1 MARRSNFI
9 EGNDNFRDQNLRF
22 VRNEFEDN
30 INQFFGG
37 ANPEDNGP
45 QQKPPPRDSLI
56 VQPTAGSSELDNR
69 RQFLRDLGAS
79 RVLANALAQRTF
91 NVPKFNLRQFQRQ
104 RFRLSVELGDSHQDV
119 VDKEVLRAIEDAVD
133 GHDEVESRPRTPSPP
148 RNIDWHFA
156 KRDNSPVRNDRSR
169 PRNRQREENFPDRR
183 DNKRGIVEQRE
194 PINRN
199 AGPVNAPINRNRN
212 INRNNLA
219 ENPTVEF
226 SRNNR
231 GAIQQDP
238 NRGNRNA
245 NAQDIN
251 RNSRNMDRTEFN
263 RNNRN
268 ANDLEP
274 NPDNRNA
281 IFNRNE
287 SSRPN
292 PQEFRGPNRNANP
305 QEFNRNTNAQE
316 FKRSNRNQNPQDFNR
331 PIRNQNPQ
339 EFNRNNR
346 NANPQEFNRN
356 IRNANEQKF
365 NHNRYASNDEFNRNN
380 RNRNNDEFNRNNRNA
395 NNNAFPQGPNRN
407 NRLANAQFIRNTF
420 EEEPSFNNQ
429 HVQGPNHNTNYRGQ
443 VPNRVHPSNYDHS
456 QVNNNR
462 RPGNQKFVP
471 IQQSN
476 LDRNAMIDDDIQL
489 PTDRFR
495 SPEAH
500 PKHGPYIDQDPRT
513 NRGPQTGRN
522 YQRIVND
529 NQIIL
534 CRTDW
539 TNSNEGSPDHYGQNE
554 YVPDERELLEDAHFM
569 DDTDEA
575 IMNDDHSG
583 EEYETFSSPEE
594 REFNRRSRGNQ
605 PNHRDHNI
613 DDRNAYGRNR
623 NDRNFEGIR
632 RQFDRELDRRNL
644 NDDFNQRNNSSR
656 GGDIQ
661 RFPRREDDTFLDSNN
676 PDFPPN
682 YQQTIRRG
690 SGSGNRYHDSSS
702 NRPMGPNQTRVGHSG
717 GPIQYG
723 TNLNPNRSSLDR
735 KMTKNINPGRKPQSR
750 SSSYISTGAP
760 NQPRSNSITSQT
772 RGGSNPNRLASQYRS
787 ATSRNVKSGAP
798 NLGSASPSLS
808 RYENP
813 GIPNQNIKKSAVP
826 PNKPMI
832 TNPGASKLGQPVIKP
847 KPQATKNNAA
857 MAKPRAGQKRKA
869 EATKLGANKAE
880 PKRQRAET
888 DRSFIIGGISLPY
901 INSNIKQ
908 LPQPE
913 AESYAVTFFEQTPIY
928 NTNIY
933 ANDDGDVD
941 EDEDM
946 DEEDMSDAE
955 SLDSDRS
962 GVQSKVKGR
971 NSKKKMSAQ
980 LRKEWTKIYRTNNY
994 KDWHAWWRDYK
1005 WCGSEINKKLDKY
1018 GDRNLR
1024 HRFAPIGP
1032 KGLTEQA
1039 INQIF
1044 KAGYMGLEKN
1054 TFSHYRNMRSI
1065 FLLMNETF
1073 LQSLS
1078 DEQMEKLQDL
1088 IRGIPNHLWLYKIRS
1103 MVYLWERY
1111 HGTLKTQGPKNI
1123 KSTKEIQTIAR
1134 KWKNPVFHWLAK
1146 QAFDE
1151 LKAISE
1157 IAWPDHNKIY
1167 PGLKS

>member
-1 MARRSNFI
+1 MSRRSNFI

-37 ANPEDNGP
+37 ANPEGSGQ

-56 VQPTAGSSELDNR
+56 IQPTAGNSEMDNR

-91 NVPKFNLRQFQRQ
+91 GVPKFNLRQFQRQ
-104 RFRLSVELGDSHQDV
+104 RFRLSLELGDSHQDV
-119 VDKEVLRAIEDAVD
+119 VDKEVLRAIEDAVE
-133 GHDEVESRPRTPSPP
+133 GHDDIESRPRTPSPP
-148 RNIDWHFA
+148 RNIDWHCA
-156 KRDNSPVRNDRSR
+156 RRDNSPARNDRSR
-169 PRNRQREENFPDRR
+169 PRNRQREDNFADRR
-183 DNKRGIVEQRE
+183 NNNHGHVEQRA
-194 PINRN
+194 PI
-199 AGPVNAPINRNRN
+199 NAPINQNRN
-212 INRNNLA
+212 FNRNNPGVNFA
-219 ENPTVEF
+219 AEF

-245 NAQDIN
+245 NAQDVS
-251 RNSRNMDRTEFN
+251 RNNRNMDRSEFN

-268 ANDLEP
+268 ANDQQP
-274 NPDNRNA
+274 NRDNRNA
-281 IFNRNE
+281 SFNRNE
-287 SSRPN
+287 NSRPN
-292 PQEFRGPNRNANP
+292 PQEFRGPNRNANA
-305 QEFNRNTNAQE
+305 QEFNHPNRNTNAHE
-316 FKRSNRNQNPQDFNR
+316 FNRSNRNQNPQDFSR

-339 EFNRNNR
+339 DFSRPIRNQNR
-346 NANPQEFNRN
+346 NANHQNFNRN
-356 IRNANEQKF
+356 IRNANELEP
-365 NHNRYASNDEFNRNN
+365 NHNRYASNDEFKLNN

-407 NRLANAQFIRNTF
+407 NRNANEQTNRDTF
-420 EEEPSFNNQ
+420 KEEPHFNNQ
-429 HVQGPNHNTNYRGQ
+429 HFQGPKHHTNFRGQ
-443 VPNRVHPSNYDHS
+443 VPNRGHPSNYGHS
-456 QVNNNR
+456 QANNNR
-462 RPGNQKFVP
+462 RPGNQNFVP
-471 IQQSN
+471 NQQTN
-476 LDRNAMIDDDIQL
+476 LDRNAIMDDGTQL
-489 PTDRFR
+489 PRDRFR

-500 PKHGPYIDQDPRT
+500 PKQFEKYIDQDQSNASIGG
-513 NRGPQTGRN
+513 NRRPQTGRN

-534 CRTDW
+534 RRTDW
-539 TNSNEGSPDHYGQNE
+539 INSNEENPDHYGRDD
-554 YVPDERELLEDAHFM
+554 YVPDERELLEDAHLT
-569 DDTDEA
+569 DDTDGA
-575 IMNDDHSG
+575 IMDDDNFHG
-583 EEYETFSSPEE
+583 QQYETFSSPEE
-594 REFNRRSRGNQ
+594 REFNRHSRGKQAN
-605 PNHRDHNI
+605 PRDHNI

-623 NDRNFEGIR
+623 NDRSFEGNR

-656 GGDIQ
+656 GGDTQ
-661 RFPRREDDTFLDSNN
+661 RFPRREDDTFLGSNS

-682 YQQTIRRG
+682 YQPTIRRG
-690 SGSGNRYHDSSS
+690 SGS
-702 NRPMGPNQTRVGHSG
+702 NRPMDPNQTRRNVPNADETAPRVGISG
-717 GPIQYG
+717 GSILNRN
-723 TNLNPNRSSLDR
+723 NLNN
-735 KMTKNINPGRKPQSR
+735 KMTKNINPGRKPQN
-750 SSSYISTGAP
+750 SSDAP
-760 NQPRSNSITSQT
+760 NKPRTNSITSQ
-772 RGGSNPNRLASQYRS
+772 NRLASQDRS

-798 NLGSASPSLS
+798 NQGRAS
-808 RYENP
+808 
-813 GIPNQNIKKSAVP
+813 PNQNIKKTAAAP
-826 PNKPMI
+826 NNCAPHPNKPGN
-832 TNPGASKLGQPVIKP
+832 TNPGASKPGQPVIKP
-847 KPQATKNNAA
+847 KPQATKNNAD

-869 EATKLGANKAE
+869 EATNLGAPKRANKAE

-888 DRSFIIGGISLPY
+888 DRSFIIAGISLPY
-901 INSNIKQ
+901 INSNSKE

-933 ANDDGDVD
+933 ADDDGHVD
-941 EDEDM
+941 EDSDG

-955 SLDSDRS
+955 SVDSNRS
-962 GVQSKVKGR
+962 GVLSKAKGR
-971 NSKKKMSAQ
+971 SSKKKVRAQ

-994 KDWHAWWRDYK
+994 KDWHAWWSDYK
-1005 WCGSEINKKLDKY
+1005 WCGSEINKKLEKY
-1018 GDRNLR
+1018 GERSLR
-1024 HRFAPIGP
+1024 HRFAPIGR
-1032 KGLTEQA
+1032 KGLTEQM
-1039 INQIF
+1039 IHQIF
-1044 KAGYMGLEKN
+1044 KSGHMGLEKN

-1111 HGTLKTQGPKNI
+1111 HDTLKTQAPKNLN
-1123 KSTKEIQTIAR
+1123 SAKEIQSIAR
-1134 KWKNPVFHWLAK
+1134 EWKNPVFHWLAK

-1157 IAWPDHNKIY
+1157 IAWPDHKKIY